1 MGSTGCSPCRNAFR
15 HLLLTLGFFCLT
27 SVNSNYIIINF
38 TFICM
43 ARPLMS
49 DDMSPAGNDTSTVL
63 DYKPSEKSAILWAV
77 AIGTIAGTFPVNYF
91 YTKYGARWP
100 FFIAGMMSAISTALM
115 PLAAFYHLYLLL
127 FLRLVQG
134 LAYAANFGAIGTLC
148 VRWAPLAEVSIFISV
163 LTSFTPVSA
172 VVTNPLS
179 GWLCNTRMG
188 WPGAYYTHAAFCFIV
203 FILWIALYKDDPQNH
218 PSVSEK
224 ELAKIHKDKTRAH
237 IERDSFVP
245 YRQLLSNKVI
255 WIVWFNAFVEM
266 VAVTLL
272 LTYAPLYF
280 HKILGYDIGLTG
292 TLVSLS
298 SIIHLPIK
306 FVGGII
312 SDRLTSVSEKHRM
325 WFFNTMAVGL
335 AGVCTALVGIFPAS
349 WPAMGVA
356 MFASV
361 ITLMGLNTGG
371 FYKCGTLSARQYA
384 HVVLTVIQFMKCV
397 ALFVAPA
404 TVAMF
409 VSKEDEYDQWR
420 YVYWLHGFFLVLA
433 NCMFYPIATDKPAS
447 FTKITRA
454 GKEDEEAAEKLQNG
468 NVEGMELNDAS

>member
-1 MGSTGCSPCRNAFR
+1 
-15 HLLLTLGFFCLT
+15 
-27 SVNSNYIIINF
+27 
-38 TFICM
+38 M
-43 ARPLMS
+43 ARPIGNS
-49 DDMSPAGNDTSTVL
+49 EEISSNDTSDTIL
-63 DYKPSEKSAILWAV
+63 DYTPTEKSAIIWAV
-77 AIGTIAGTFPVNYF
+77 AIGTIVGTFPVNYF

-100 FFIAGMMSAISTALM
+100 FFVAGMMSAISTLLM
-115 PLAAFYHLYLLL
+115 PIAAYFDLKVLL
-127 FLRLVQG
+127 FLRLLQG

-148 VRWAPLAEVSIFISV
+148 VRWAPLTEVSIFISV

-179 GWLCNTRMG
+179 GWLCNTNSG
-188 WPGAYYTHAAFCFIV
+188 WPSAFYSHAAFCFVV
-203 FILWIALYKDDPQNH
+203 FLLWIICYRDDPQLH

-224 ELAKIHKDKTRAH
+224 ELGKIQKNKTRAH

-245 YRQLLSNKVI
+245 YKAILQNKVI

-266 VAVTLL
+266 VAVTLV

-280 HKILGYDIGLTG
+280 HVILGYDIGLTG

-298 SIIHLPIK
+298 AIIHLPIK

-312 SDRLTSVSEKHRM
+312 SDQLTSVSERHRM
-325 WFFNTMAVGL
+325 WFFNTIAVGL
-335 AGVCTALVGIFPAS
+335 AGVFCALIGIFPAD
-349 WPAMGVA
+349 WGKTGVA
-356 MFASV
+356 MF
-361 ITLMGLNTGG
+361 TLVTTCMGLNTGG

-409 VSKEDEYDQWR
+409 VSDEAQYDQWR
-420 YVYWLHGFFLVLA
+420 YVFWLHGIFLIVANFMFF
-433 NCMFYPIATDKPAS
+433 PIATDQPAS
-447 FTKITRA
+447 FTNITRES
-454 GKEDEEAAEKLQNG
+454 KNDEATHKLQDA
-468 NVEGMELNDAS
+468 NVEDVELNDKP